1 MSCGKLWLIS
11 RLNTGSQNTV
21 HVCSI
26 LCLSPFFLLC
36 LFCFLFFSLFLIVF
50 FSFFLYFFFLFF
62 CPSVSLFIFPFFC
75 FLFFSHF
82 LFLSFFTSLH
92 FCLWK
97 PYWNAWYAKYWT
109 LQSWSKCRTQ
119 CCKSF
124 SWERKLIL
132 VLIILYGTDEHSLS
146 NLIHTLHCMTGTMKQ
161 SRLPQGMCFASQYL
175 WQQL

>member
-1 MSCGKLWLIS
+1 MLWLIS
-11 RLNTGSQNTV
+11 RLNTGNQNTV
-21 HVCSI
+21 HVCPI
-26 LCLSPFFLLC
+26 ICLSPFFLL
-36 LFCFLFFSLFLIVF
+36 LFFFFTFFDSFCLLFFDNF
-50 FSFFLYFFFLFF
+50 FSTFF

-82 LFLSFFTSLH
+82 LFLSFFTPLL

-97 PYWNAWYAKYWT
+97 PYRNAWYAKYRT
-109 LQSWSKCRTQ
+109 LQSWSKCSTQ

-124 SWERKLIL
+124 SWEWKLIL

-146 NLIHTLHCMTGTMKQ
+146 NLIHTLHCVTGIMKQ

>member
-1 MSCGKLWLIS
+1 MS
-11 RLNTGSQNTV
+11 
-21 HVCSI
+21 H
-26 LCLSPFFLLC
+26 
-36 LFCFLFFSLFLIVF
+36 SLFVSFFPSLSFFFVF
-50 FSFFLYFFFLFF
+50 FFDSFFYFFWCFFFYFFFVPVLVCLYFSFFVSFFF
-62 CPSVSLFIFPFFC
+62 PM
-75 FLFFSHF
+75 
-82 LFLSFFTSLH
+82 FLSFFTPLL

-97 PYWNAWYAKYWT
+97 PYWNAWYAKYRT

-124 SWERKLIL
+124 SWEWKLIL
-132 VLIILYGTDEHSLS
+132 VLIILYDTDEHSLS

>member
-1 MSCGKLWLIS
+1 M
-11 RLNTGSQNTV
+11 GSFDWFLDWTLAAKTLYMYV
-21 HVCSI
+21 
-26 LCLSPFFLLC
+26 PFFVCLL
-36 LFCFLFFSLFLIVF
+36 
-50 FSFFLYFFFLFF
+50 FSFFVFFLFVFFYFFWYFFFTFF
-62 CPSVSLFIFPFFC
+62 CPSGSLFIFFFFC
-75 FLFFSHF
+75 FLFFPM
-82 LFLSFFTSLH
+82 FLSFLTPLL

-97 PYWNAWYAKYWT
+97 PYWNAWYAKYRT

-124 SWERKLIL
+124 SWEWKLIL
-132 VLIILYGTDEHSLS
+132 VFIILYGTDEHSLS